1 MSYPTYAR
9 PGFMPA
15 AQVSTWWRRVGAY
28 AVDSAIL
35 AIPLTALTM
44 VRMFS
49 ELSAMGESY
58 LDPVTGEPN
67 IAVIQE
73 VTGRLLPWSLAIGFA
88 ASLLFTAYIVIM
100 HATLGQTLGKMAVG
114 IKVVKEDGSRCD
126 LHAAAKRAVIYPLA
140 AAIPMFGGIIMLV
153 NGLSPHWDP
162 NGRSIGDKFGG
173 TYVVKK

>member
-1 MSYPTYAR
+1 MSYPSYTR
-9 PGFMPA
+9 PGFVPA
-15 AQVSTWWRRVGAY
+15 ARVSSWWRRVGAY
-28 AVDSAIL
+28 TVDSLIL
-35 AIPLTALTM
+35 CVPLVALTM

-67 IAVIQE
+67 IAAMEE

-114 IKVVKEDGSRCD
+114 IKVVKEDGSQCD
-126 LHAAAKRAVIYPLA
+126 LGAAAKRAVVYPIA
-140 AAIPMFGGIIMLV
+140 ATIPLFGGIIALV

-173 TYVVKK
+173 TYVVRK